1 MEEFRRDIV
10 ESSFPVV
17 IGFDLDGIYGI
28 GESKANEE
36 MLEKRLGVERVLEC
50 VSSPA
55 FACIARSQTPRRYVP
70 REMVDVLQEAATNL
84 IQTIY
89 A

>member
-36 MLEKRLGVERVLEC
+36 MLEKRLGRVERVLEG
-50 VSSPA
+50 V
-55 FACIARSQTPRRYVP
+55 
-70 REMVDVLQEAATNL
+70 
-84 IQTIY
+84 
-89 A
+89 